1 MNETSIPT
9 QLNHRD
15 FDRIKKYKDLL
26 DFYQGKHWEGRDRRG
41 EKRLTFNYAKVFVDK
56 VSSYLMSGINFA
68 VDAVEESDEAR
79 AVAQRAEAALYQVYE
94 SNNLE
99 QLDLETEIDC
109 AILGDACYK
118 VIWDQETQQVRVTAP
133 DIQGL
138 YAWWLGDDASRVWR
152 VASKYRLSAEET
164 ELLYRMKPK
173 AKTATIVEVWTERDF
188 ELYLDNVLQEKKPNP
203 YGFIPFIIYP
213 NLREPK
219 KFWGISDLTQIM
231 ESQRELNRAMSQLS
245 RILELSGNPIAVLEN
260 VEESED
266 IAVRPGAVWNIPEDA
281 KAYLLDLLQG
291 GGVRLHMD
299 YINLLYRTLH
309 DISESPRA
317 AFGATERDLS
327 GVAMEIELQPLLQ
340 KVSRKR
346 LIRTAV
352 YNRRNEMVLKL
363 LDKYRKENFGSNRL
377 RVVWGPVLPRD
388 MTRLV
393 ANEQS
398 LVQTGIHSR
407 RYAMDEI
414 GIKDPEHEFKRWLEE
429 RETILRMNKELNAK
443 STRDRARERA
453 SSFPKEGQVE
463 SIEEPSS

>member
-1 MNETSIPT
+1 MNETSIPM
-9 QLNHRD
+9 QLIHRD
-15 FDRIKKYKDLL
+15 LDRIRKYKELL

-56 VSSYLMSGINFA
+56 VTSYLMSGINFA
-68 VDAVEESDEAR
+68 VDAIEDSDEAR
-79 AVAQRAEAALYQVYE
+79 AVAQRAEAVLYQVYE

-133 DIQGL
+133 DIQGI
-138 YAWWLGDDASRVWR
+138 YAWCLGDDASKVWR
-152 VASKYRLSAEET
+152 VASKYSLSAEET
-164 ELLYRMKPK
+164 ELLYKVKPK
-173 AKTATIVEVWTERDF
+173 AKTATIVEVWTDRNF

-291 GGVRLHMD
+291 GGVRLHID

-327 GVAMEIELQPLLQ
+327 GVAMEIELHPLLQ
-340 KVSRKR
+340 KVRRKR
-346 LIRTAV
+346 LIRTAA
-352 YNRRNEMVLKL
+352 YNKRSEMVLRL
-363 LDKYRKENFGSNRL
+363 LEKYQGENFGTNRL
-377 RVVWGPVLPRD
+377 RVVWAPVLPQD

-393 ANEQS
+393 ANEQA

-407 RYAMDEI
+407 RRAMDEI
-414 GIKDPEHEFKRWLEE
+414 GVKDPEFEFGRWLEE
-429 RETILRMNKELNAK
+429 RETILRMNKELNAR
-443 STRDRARERA
+443 STRGKVRERA
-453 SSFPKEGQVE
+453 SDSQVE
-463 SIEEPSS
+463 GIEESPS